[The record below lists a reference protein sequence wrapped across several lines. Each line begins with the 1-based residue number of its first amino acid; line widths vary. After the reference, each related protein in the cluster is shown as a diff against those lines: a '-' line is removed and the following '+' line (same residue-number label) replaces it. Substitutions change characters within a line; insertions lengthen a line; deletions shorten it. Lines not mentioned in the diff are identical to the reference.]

1 MDCKYCQQL
10 INTYLDEDLEQQLKV
25 EFEAHLDDCADCGA
39 EISDWEIC
47 RRTLC
52 ETFPNQ
58 SPPGELWDKIQIMLK
73 TK

>member
-10 INTYLDEDLEQQLKV
+10 IHTYLDEDLEQQLKV
-25 EFEAHLDDCADCGA
+25 EFETHMDDCSDCTT
-39 EISDWEIC
+39 EISDWEMC

-52 ETFPNQ
+52 ETFPDQ
-58 SPPGELWDKIQIMLK
+58 SPPVELWEKILVMLK